1 MPPKLFPDTLK
12 KTGFILVLFW
22 LICNVMHIKILLI
35 VSIIFLVSL
44 TRLVPHLPNFS
55 PILALAIFGGAYLPN
70 KKTVF
75 LIPISAMFLS
85 DLILGFHS
93 QIYAVYG
100 CILILSFLGR
110 TIQNKINIRNLTITG
125 ISGSL
130 IFFIVTNFSVW
141 LGDNLYPLTLNG
153 LIQCY
158 VMAIPFFHN
167 TLISTF
173 IFLAI
178 LFTGYSFAEKKYQF
192 LKKI

>member
-1 MPPKLFPDTLK
+1 MK
-12 KTGFILVLFW
+12 
-22 LICNVMHIKILLI
+22 IKIILI
-35 VSIIFLVSL
+35 AAIIFLVSL
-44 TRLVPHLPNFS
+44 TRIIPHLDNFT

-70 KKTVF
+70 KKTAL

-100 CILILSFLGR
+100 TIIALSYLGR
-110 TIQNKINIRNLTITG
+110 IIKSNINFRNLTITG
-125 ISGSL
+125 IGGSL

-141 LGDNLYPLTLNG
+141 LVDNLYPLTLNG

-167 TLISTF
+167 TLISTLL
-173 IFLAI
+173 FLSI
-178 LFTGYSFAEKKYQF
+178 LFLGYTFVENKYQV

>member
-1 MPPKLFPDTLK
+1 
-12 KTGFILVLFW
+12 
-22 LICNVMHIKILLI
+22 
-35 VSIIFLVSL
+35 VSL
-44 TRLVPHLPNFS
+44 TRLVPHLPNFT
-55 PILALAIFGGAYLPN
+55 PILALALFGGAYLPS
-70 KKTVF
+70 KKTAF
-75 LIPISAMFLS
+75 LIPVSAMFLS

-110 TIQNKINIRNLTITG
+110 TIQNKINIRNLIITG

-173 IFLAI
+173 IFLTI
-178 LFTGYSFAEKKYQF
+178 LFTGYSFAEKKYQV

>member
-1 MPPKLFPDTLK
+1 M
-12 KTGFILVLFW
+12 
-22 LICNVMHIKILLI
+22 NIKITLVAL
-35 VSIIFLVSL
+35 IIFLISL
-44 TRLVPHLPNFS
+44 SRIFPHPPNFT
-55 PILALAIFGGAYLPN
+55 PILALALFGGACLPSR
-70 KKTVF
+70 KTAF

-93 QIYAVYG
+93 QVYAVYG

-110 TIQNKINIRNLTITG
+110 TIQNKISILNLTITG

>member
-1 MPPKLFPDTLK
+1 MRT
-12 KTGFILVLFW
+12 
-22 LICNVMHIKILLI
+22 KILLI
-35 VSIIFLVSL
+35 ASIIFLVSL
-44 TRLVPHLPNFS
+44 TRLIPHLPNFT
-55 PILALAIFGGAYLPN
+55 PILALALFGGAYLPS
-70 KKTVF
+70 KITAF

-110 TIQNKINIRNLTITG
+110 TIQNKISILNLTITG

-141 LGDNLYPLTLNG
+141 LGDNLYPLNLNG

-178 LFTGYSFAEKKYQF
+178 LFTSYSFAEKKYQF

>member
-1 MPPKLFPDTLK
+1 MNTK
-12 KTGFILVLFW
+12 V
-22 LICNVMHIKILLI
+22 LLI
-35 VSIIFLVSL
+35 ASIIFLVSL
-44 TRLVPHLPNFS
+44 TRLVPHLPNFT
-55 PILALAIFGGAYLPN
+55 PILALALFGGAYLPS
-70 KKTVF
+70 KKTAF

-93 QIYAVYG
+93 QVYAVYG

-110 TIQNKINIRNLTITG
+110 TIQNKINIRNLIITG

-173 IFLAI
+173 IFLTI
-178 LFTGYSFAEKKYQF
+178 LFTGYSFAEKKYQV